1 MAEGYNGAFTGAQI
15 DEAIGKIRNKN
26 LPADGVLFSDGES
39 FQEKYDR
46 GQLTGPQ
53 GIPGEIGPQGAPGEQ
68 GPQGEQGP
76 RGETGP
82 QGEAGPQ
89 GIPGEPGPQGEQG
102 TQGPAGQDGKSA
114 YQGAV
119 EKGYTGTEE
128 EFHEALAAVGRMD
141 SFAAA
146 FDASDWT
153 AGSGEYT
160 LTYPLL
166 SGNVTGAVVTCRVAA
181 LAGGTYRENVWAAR
195 ETYATISGNGELV
208 LHVAGSGGYAGTVS
222 AVVWKSSGMEQK

>member
-53 GIPGEIGPQGAPGEQ
+53 GIPGE
-68 GPQGEQGP
+68 
-76 RGETGP
+76 
-82 QGEAGPQ
+82 
-89 GIPGEPGPQGEQG
+89 PGPQGEQG

-128 EFHEALAAVGRMD
+128 EFHKALAAVGRMD

-160 LTYPLL
+160 LTYPWL

-181 LAGGTYRENVWAAR
+181 LAGGMYRENVWAAR